1 MRGLSNAVPVLTQR
15 HSIDVSLVDQQ
26 TILVDPIQTSR
37 MQRTQNE
44 THAFFS
50 EHRRDHRS
58 GLTIFVHPDLARTPL
73 TEPPRPEVQAE
84 VTGAEHV
91 SEEERS

>member
-1 MRGLSNAVPVLTQR
+1 MFLWWINKPSLLSQYKHLDAKDT
-15 HSIDVSLVDQQ
+15 
-26 TILVDPIQTSR
+26 
-37 MQRTQNE
+37 NE